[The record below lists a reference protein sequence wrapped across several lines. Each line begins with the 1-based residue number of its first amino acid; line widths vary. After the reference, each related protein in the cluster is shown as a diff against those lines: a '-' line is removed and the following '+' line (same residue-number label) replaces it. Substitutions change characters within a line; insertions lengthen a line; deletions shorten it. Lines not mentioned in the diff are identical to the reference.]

1 MNVTISDGETCMEKL
16 KSRIQNIDIPQT
28 TPYGD
33 TTFKFSD
40 AMEILALDEN
50 GHQLVPNRIT

>member
-1 MNVTISDGETCMEKL
+1 MA
-16 KSRIQNIDIPQT
+16 QA